1 MPMCVSSLLLLMQE
15 SVSCSGTVAVDSS
28 TCQFSKIHMR
38 GSWEPRALEAEG
50 NTIRANYGYADA
62 TGEYYLTIDTARCD
76 GCGDCVPACPENI
89 LEIAPDDASELK
101 AIVRHEV
108 AQLLAHACLGYEAYC
123 KRNEVNCHT
132 ACHADAIEH
141 TW

>member
-1 MPMCVSSLLLLMQE
+1 LQGELCCGLLANLSASKRFNAGLFGAT
-15 SVSCSGTVAVDSS
+15 GT
-28 TCQFSKIHMR
+28 
-38 GSWEPRALEAEG
+38 EAEE

-89 LEIAPDDASELK
+89 LEIVRDDFGELK
-101 AIVRHEV
+101 AAVRDDV
-108 AQLLAHACLGYEAYC
+108 AQLLAHACLGYDAYC
-123 KRNEVNCHT
+123 VRNEVNCHS
-132 ACHADAIEH
+132 ACHADAIQH